1 MSLNKILKLSV
12 NSRQDNLALKISAY
26 VFYLLTLSFALLITI
41 YHFQT
46 IMEEEN
52 NFVTEVV
59 LLRQS
64 ADFPNNIIKRS
75 FDSLWKQ
82 ADKINVNELHDFLI
96 IPDSWETYYN
106 WVFEVIERNEVIKK
120 VWNKIEY
127 MRFGANTYMMIH
139 LRVADKN
146 IYIAKDTTHRVEWEK
161 KIIYTSLVLDVV
173 LMILIYLLSKRLSL
187 LAIEP
192 IQKANKKLKDYNH
205 NLAHELK
212 TPISIIRSDL
222 ELSKLSWEMLD
233 YNRTI
238 EELKHIEDIV
248 NSLLTLSEIWWKAEE
263 KQDLSVWDI
272 VKRNVAKLKKAY
284 KISNEKIEIN
294 IQKDFMVNANEKLL
308 DILIKNI
315 IENSI
320 KYSLDNT
327 AITINIS
334 LRSLIVS
341 NIWKL
346 ISQDEIDNLFQ
357 PFYKGS
363 NSVNWYWLW
372 LNIVKTIADRNSWK
386 ITFGAKKNIY
396 TLEVKF

>member
-120 VWNKIEY
+120 VWNKIVY